1 MTPQYVCPDCKSALD
16 DLYCRQC
23 QHRDAAT
30 EGVPRLLSRDPRF
43 ERGAQIAATYD
54 SIYAVQTKVWE
65 NQGRT
70 PEFIAYFS
78 SLLERF
84 PAARSLEIGCGE
96 GFLLAARKGGE
107 KFAIDL
113 SSQAIRKA
121 RSRAQA
127 HFSLA
132 LAERLPFPNG
142 YFDLVTSVGVMEHFL
157 DTGEALREIRR
168 VLKPGGHYVSL
179 VHVRL
184 TPWERLGQVVS
195 EFVFPRPHPIPL
207 ARWAW
212 QRVKNRLPGLRPKHP
227 LQPIQNQFTTA
238 GARTW
243 LTHCGFKVSEVLH
256 TRKDP
261 SLPLMGPYVVIY
273 FAFKEPGK
281 EGAPVRNA
289 RMQAAAARALK
300 ARRGAPAG

>member
-1 MTPQYVCPDCKSALD
+1 
-16 DLYCRQC
+16 
-23 QHRDAAT
+23 
-30 EGVPRLLSRDPRF
+30 
-43 ERGAQIAATYD
+43 
-54 SIYAVQTKVWE
+54 VQTKVWE

-70 PEFIAYFS
+70 PEFIRFFS
-78 SLLERF
+78 SLLDGF

-96 GFLLAARKGGE
+96 GFLLAARRKGE
-107 KFAIDL
+107 KFAVDL
-113 SSQAIRKA
+113 STQAIRKA
-121 RSRAQA
+121 KTRAQA

-142 YFDLVTSVGVMEHFL
+142 HFDLVTSVGVMEHFL

-184 TPWERLGQVVS
+184 TAWERLGQVLS
-195 EFVFPRPHPIPL
+195 DFVFPRPRPIRL

-212 QRVKNRLPGLRPKHP
+212 QRVKNRLRGLRPQHP

-238 GARTW
+238 SARTW
-243 LTHCGFKVSEVLH
+243 LTHCGFRIAAILH

-261 SLPLMGPYVVIY
+261 SLPLIGPYVVIY
-273 FAFKEPGK
+273 DAQKMPGADTAK
-281 EGAPVRNA
+281 AGKLQ
-289 RMQAAAARALK
+289 MQAASARAMK
-300 ARRGAPAG
+300 GRGSAPAA